1 MVNTH
6 IISISVS
13 VILLIVVYVYLQ
25 SRFSLLSMTETSC
38 GMDPTCK
45 SEFDLTVSGIPTKVG
60 TCEDMVSCRKLE
72 KSASSFDIDQMS
84 ETMKFNFPM
93 LDSLADIGCMN
104 FKSPEGNDYKL
115 CCKGNLVTC
124 VATQL
129 ALYNMFRIHSGFSF
143 AFSSSLCKALPSCF
157 VENDSSPYIL
167 FPIPD
172 FSVNI
177 WGDNSN
183 LSCPIDVENSGIN
196 KGIAAA
202 FGTLGA
208 TPLSNHQAVL
218 YVMKLPRYDTL
229 KYFSFIPYL
238 FQTGRYPNTYPQD
251 TPFGSITDSFHIY
264 DLVNSDNSLVQKW
277 VKGDIDSLE
286 MVVFC
291 THNKTI
297 ANKIFTTFDKIS
309 ELIPDEFKDYSVV
322 KQIEEMPIV
331 CLPLPAG
338 SKYGDSYDPK
348 GDLMLKEG
356 TLNPSIDKDTLLYDP
371 ERDTI
376 GIIARFVPEES
387 KQDEFDVWK
396 DELNSQQN
404 IVVLGLEE
412 NDAESQPC
420 CKSNKC
426 SYVPFKLEDQN
437 GIFEDGMW
445 KGGKYRNSKYFNRSS
460 WKIQYPYEGSDDEE
474 DKLNDYVQ
482 DIIIGMKESGYDE
495 VREVNINS
503 DPSPFFQYND
513 MGGKLWSQSGVDMM
527 QFNIGTYGDCRDTVY
542 PTSDVFCLGPY
553 DVAVIVSINYM
564 KNGSVH
570 YNNLNIYDQNTQ
582 TSLGSLR
589 GDSFGDIYAYAVSR
603 SDLTCKENLPDTI
616 SDFSFIRTGS
626 HTNLAAKPTS
636 GFFVQSRCYLN
647 ISEESPF
654 YTSPSMES
662 VPDYKVLVFSP
673 CSIPNRNPAYCNDI
687 DSGECTKNDNI
698 TDICPNDLK
707 KADIADGEKT
717 DKITEALCGTL
728 RLNKTADKDF
738 LLVLRYV
745 TIAVLL
751 VSLGFLVTS
760 SIKNNRDG
768 GSIQYSQTLQELS
781 PWLYPT
787 IALIVIVILINITW
801 STLDK
806 QTAYNYNIAVD
817 QR

>member
-1 MVNTH
+1 MN
-6 IISISVS
+6 
-13 VILLIVVYVYLQ
+13 
-25 SRFSLLSMTETSC
+25 
-38 GMDPTCK
+38 PTCK
-45 SEFDLTVSGIPTKVG
+45 SEFDLTESGIPKKVG
-60 TCEDMVSCRKLE
+60 TCQDMVSCQKIDNNT
-72 KSASSFDIDQMS
+72 SSFNPDNMTKTMS
-84 ETMKFNFPM
+84 INFPM
-93 LDSLADIGCMN
+93 LDSLADIGCMT
-104 FKSPEGNDYKL
+104 FSNDGEEYKI
-115 CCKGNLVTC
+115 CCKGNLITC
-124 VATQL
+124 AAIQF
-129 ALYNMFRIHSGFSF
+129 ALYNMFRIHTGFSF

-167 FPIPD
+167 FPIPE
-172 FSVNI
+172 FSVKI
-177 WGDNSN
+177 WGDKSD

-208 TPLSNHQAVL
+208 MPLSNHQAVI
-218 YVMKLPRYDTL
+218 YVLKLPRYDTL

-264 DLVNSDNSLVQKW
+264 DLVNSDNKLVKEW
-277 VKGDIDSLE
+277 VDGNLDSLE
-286 MVVFC
+286 MVIFC

-297 ANKIFTTFDKIS
+297 ATKLFTTFEQITD
-309 ELIPDEFKDYSVV
+309 LIPEEFQSYPIIE
-322 KQIEEMPIV
+322 QIKNMPIV

-338 SKYGDSYDPK
+338 STYGDSYDPN
-348 GDLMLKEG
+348 GNLMLKNER
-356 TLNPSIDKDTLLYDP
+356 LNPSVDSDTLLYDP
-371 ERDTI
+371 EKDTI
-376 GIIARFVPEES
+376 GIIARFVPEEN
-387 KQDEFDVWK
+387 KQEEFDTWK

-404 IVVLGLEE
+404 IVVLGIEE
-412 NDAESQPC
+412 KDVEDQPC
-420 CKSNKC
+420 CKSSKC

-437 GIFEDGMW
+437 GIFENGRW
-445 KGGKYRNSKYFNRSS
+445 KGGKYRDQKYFNSSS
-460 WKIQYPYEGSDDEE
+460 WKIQYPYKGAVNEE
-474 DKLNDYVQ
+474 EKLTDYTQ
-482 DIIIGMKESGYDE
+482 DLILGMKESGYDE

-503 DPSPFFQYND
+503 SPSPFFQYND
-513 MGGKLWSQSGVDMM
+513 MGGNLWSQSGVDMM

-564 KNGSVH
+564 KNGNVH

-603 SDLTCKENLPDTI
+603 SDLTCKENLPDSI
-616 SDFSFIRTGS
+616 SDFAFIRTGS

-647 ISEESPF
+647 ITDESPF
-654 YTSPSMES
+654 YTSPSMDS

-673 CSIPNRNPAYCNDI
+673 CSTPKRNPSYCNDV
-687 DSGECTKNDNI
+687 DSSECVKNPDLSKG
-698 TDICPNDLK
+698 CSNDLK
-707 KADIADGEKT
+707 KADIADGET
-717 DKITEALCGTL
+717 SDKITESVCGIL

-745 TIAVLL
+745 TIAILL
-751 VSLGFLVTS
+751 VALLFLVTGV
-760 SIKNNRDG
+760 IKNNRVSG
-768 GSIQYSQTLQELS
+768 EGLQYSQAFKDFS

-787 IALIVIVILINITW
+787 ICMIIIVILINNTW
-801 STLDK
+801 SKLNN